1 MIPSTNSAVLPRL
14 RRYIR
19 RPWPEK
25 IRAAGLYARYAIPS
39 LPVPVRLPFGA
50 WVLAWNDDLGN
61 HILARDFEQPEYAF
75 VGRFLKPGMTVLDIG
90 ANQGLYTLLAS
101 SRVGPKGLVI
111 SFEPSPRERRRLHL
125 DVWMNFCSNVRVQPV
140 ALGATAGLMELF
152 VVHGGET
159 GCNSLRPPAVK
170 GRTSRVSVKVETL
183 DGFIFCHELDRVDF
197 IKMDVEG
204 AEWSVLQ
211 GAQRLFATPP
221 RPVLLIEVYD
231 IRTLP
236 WGYAAREIV
245 KHLNALGFRIFRP
258 TENGGLEAEDVC
270 KESFD
275 ANVVAVPEERM
286 TEVADFLAQQGAHA

>member
-1 MIPSTNSAVLPRL
+1 MTHSTDSAVLPRL
-14 RRYIR
+14 RRYMR

-25 IRAAGLYARYAIPS
+25 IRAAALYSRYAVPS
-39 LPVPVRLPFGA
+39 LPVPVRLPFGGWA
-50 WVLAWNDDLGN
+50 LAWNDDLGN
-61 HILARDFEQPEYAF
+61 HILAQDFEQPEFAF
-75 VGRFLKPGMTVLDIG
+75 VERFLKPGMTVLDVG

-101 SRVGPKGLVI
+101 SCVGPKGLVI
-111 SFEPSPRERRRLHL
+111 SFEPSPRDRRRLYL
-125 DVWMNFCSNVRVQPV
+125 DVWMNFCTNVRVQPV
-140 ALGATAGLMELF
+140 ALGAEEGEMDLF

-170 GRTSRVSVKVETL
+170 GPTSRVSVKVDTL
-183 DGFIFCHELDRVDF
+183 DRFLFRHKLHRVDF
-197 IKMDVEG
+197 IKLDVEG

-211 GAQRLFATPP
+211 GASRLLAAPP

-245 KHLNALGFRIFRP
+245 KHLSALGFRIFRP
-258 TENGGLEAEDVC
+258 SEDCGLEAEDIS

-275 ANVVAVPEERM
+275 ANLVAVPEERVPEM
-286 TEVADFLAQQGAHA
+286 AGFLAPEGAHA